1 MSKIKDRTGETRVNN
16 DGEEMKIIRYG
27 NKNDIDVRFDDGTV
41 IKNRTYEHF
50 KKGNIKNPMTPS
62 VYGVGCIGVGD
73 YKTCDEN
80 GKHTKCYATW
90 KGIHRRCYD
99 SKYQE
104 KNQTYK
110 GCSVCKEW
118 NNYQNYAI
126 WHIENYY
133 EVGDERMELDKDIL
147 CKGNKVYSA
156 KNCVFV
162 PQSINKL
169 FIKSDKVRGDLPI
182 GVIKNG
188 NKFQA
193 KLNKGNGK
201 QIALGTY
208 TTPELAFEAYK
219 IAKEAYIKEVAEE
232 YKDKIPCKLYEAMV
246 AYKVEIDD

>member
-1 MSKIKDRTGETRVNN
+1 MCKIKDRTGETRVNN
-16 DGEEMKIIRYG
+16 DGEEMRIIRYG
-27 NKNDIDVRFDDGTV
+27 GANDIDVRFDDGTV

-133 EVGDERMELDKDIL
+133 EVGNEQMALDKDIL
-147 CKGNKVYSA
+147 NKGNKVYSA
-156 KNCVFV
+156 NTCVFV
-162 PQSINKL
+162 PSSINNL
-169 FIKSDKVRGDLPI
+169 FVKSNKIRGKYPI
-182 GVIKNG
+182 GVYKNG
-188 NKFQA
+188 DKFVAQLT
-193 KLNKGNGK
+193 KDNE
-201 QIALGTY
+201 QIYLGIY
-208 TTPELAFEAYK
+208 TTPEEAFLAYK
-219 IAKEAYIKEVAEE
+219 KAKEAYIKEVAEK
-232 YKDKIPCKLYEAMV
+232 YKSQIPHELYDALMN
-246 AYKVEIDD
+246 YKVEIDD